1 MEKVFYVRTSNCD
14 GRPLH
19 FVSLGLGMRLEE
31 GLGMRPGNEAGGRPG
46 NEAGGRPGNEIRR
59 RSEYKT

>member
-31 GLGMRPGNEAGGRPG
+31 GLGMRLEGGLGMRTG

>member
-1 MEKVFYVRTSNCD
+1 MEKVFYVMTSNCD

-31 GLGMRPGNEAGGRPG
+31 GLGMRTGNEAGGRPG
-46 NEAGGRPGNEIRR
+46 NEDWE
-59 RSEYKT
+59 